1 MFNKKVIEMDY
12 PLTSENP
19 LFDGKTHQIK
29 PSKLLRFEKEG
40 RIFYILQYKDETLN
54 KNMTTLLEE
63 IEGQFYKLPLNI
75 YDNFGSWLL
84 KSKIYAKSVSVET
97 LPDHILTVT
106 PRKLEEFLAERPADV
121 MNKPFYNDS
130 EVEIMNKPLLES
142 NYITLDYPLDE
153 SNPLYDGTSHQVRPV
168 ELFRFER
175 DGRIFYIFSYY
186 DETLEQIMITLL
198 EEINGVFYK
207 LPLINY
213 NDDFN
218 RLCEE
223 VMTGTNTRASIDVLP
238 PRIFT
243 KNPISFGDVF
253 TPPVPPMPPLVTP
266 PVPPMPP
273 LEEEIKQ
280 ELTVYYDVLNEENT
294 YYLSFEDFVRIFES
308 QDPKS
313 REEEKMLNEKITKL
327 YRITKE
333 EFDELSSKYAI
344 NLVRVTPV
352 IREEIVDEK
361 LNITPDVLY
370 DERLHMY
377 FVRHIIAEN
386 YKLSGQLFSIEFND
400 RHVENEF
407 DGGLFKMID
416 PLVLESSSLLADFER
431 KGLAPREVM
440 VTNINGQK
448 LEQENSK
455 RKTK

>member
-1 MFNKKVIEMDY
+1 MFNKRIIEMDY
-12 PLTSENP
+12 PLTSDNP

-63 IEGQFYKLPLNI
+63 IEGLFYKLPLTS
-75 YDNFGSWLL
+75 YDNFGSWIFN
-84 KSKIYAKSVSVET
+84 SRIFAKSVSVET
-97 LPDHILTVT
+97 LPEHILTVT
-106 PRKLEEFLAERPADV
+106 PRKLEEFLAERPIDN
-121 MNKPFYNDS
+121 MNKPFLRDS
-130 EVEIMNKPLLES
+130 KVETVNKPFLTS
-142 NYITLDYPLDE
+142 DYITLDYPLDR
-153 SNPLYDGTSHQVRPV
+153 SNPLYDGTSHRIKPI

-186 DETLEQIMITLL
+186 DESLGKEMITLL
-198 EEINGVFYK
+198 EEINGLFYK

-213 NDDFN
+213 NDDFR

-223 VMTGTNTRASIDVLP
+223 VMTGTNTRASLDVLP

-243 KNPISFGDVF
+243 KNPINFGEVF
-253 TPPVPPMPPLVTP
+253 TPPVPPMPS
-266 PVPPMPP
+266 

-294 YYLSFEDFVRIFES
+294 YYLSFEDFVRIFED
-308 QDPKS
+308 QDSKS
-313 REEEKMLNEKITKL
+313 REEEKILNEKITKL

-333 EFDELSSKYAI
+333 EFDELSSKYAT

-361 LNITPDVLY
+361 LNVTPDVLY

-386 YKLSGQLFSIEFND
+386 YKLSGQLSSIEFND

-416 PLVLESSSLLADFER
+416 PLVLESSSLLTDFEKR
-431 KGLAPREVM
+431 GLVPREVI
-440 VTNINGQK
+440 VTDINGQK